1 MMENRLSGLKC
12 DTDVFVTFEGDNV
25 VMLQVVARELLA
37 QYSKQHKKNP
47 FLGMIQNWTETAMDK
62 LRTSFLVFNTDTVG
76 HLAFLLK
83 AVNFR
88 ERVLQ
93 RSLVSR
99 IYYKVVTEKGDFFRA
114 WNSCMHHVISLSL
127 AHVHRVAL
135 EQFTLAVR
143 QCPNREDQALLMK
156 FCLLYG
162 TKLLFQE
169 RGWYLEHK
177 YLTPAASMR
186 IRAQLLNLC
195 ESVKDDSLKVISA
208 FNIPHTT
215 IHAPTAGTPNTGAAE
230 AFSPAPTQPL
240 VQNGTRSRLAKL

>member
-1 MMENRLSGLKC
+1 MGDANQSMEECLSECMKRKFQSPHYAQSKNRKTKDKEKIQVHFSLIL
-12 DTDVFVTFEGDNV
+12 FVDIFPSIW
-25 VMLQVVARELLA
+25 Q
-37 QYSKQHKKNP
+37 
-47 FLGMIQNWTETAMDK
+47 
-62 LRTSFLVFNTDTVG
+62 
-76 HLAFLLK
+76 
-83 AVNFR
+83 
-88 ERVLQ
+88 
-93 RSLVSR
+93 
-99 IYYKVVTEKGDFFRA
+99 VVTEKGDFFRA
-114 WNSCMHHVISLSL
+114 WNSCMHHVVSLSL

-177 YLTPAASMR
+177 YLTPAASVR

-215 IHAPTAGTPNTGAAE
+215 IHAPTAGIPNTRAAE